1 MTFAIHKDSHLDH
14 GLTAAHLAFI
24 VSHFANRTGFFTETV
39 TMPDDLPD
47 LTCGLYG
54 PIMGDPPVT
63 DNVSFEA
70 RGERAYPSRTVALPT
85 RPTRLLTVIA
95 GPHKGAPC
103 VLYTAHGGPKAPR
116 EAGDPT
122 LQTPEDVGESIVFWA
137 THALARPALINTP
150 QHAPHAPR

>member
-1 MTFAIHKDSHLDH
+1 MTLGIHADSHLDH
-14 GLTAAHLAFI
+14 NLTPAHAAFLL
-24 VSHFANRTGFFTETV
+24 SRFADRTGFFAETV

-54 PIMGDPPVT
+54 PIMGDAPVIEG
-63 DNVSFEA
+63 VSFEV
-70 RGERAYPSRTVALPT
+70 RGERAYPSRTVALPM

-95 GPHKGAPC
+95 GPHDGKPC

-116 EAGDPT
+116 EVGDPT

-137 THALARPALINTP
+137 THALARPT
-150 QHAPHAPR
+150 